1 MVILAACVGGGWLES
16 GINFIVVIWY
26 IKLGVRFNIII
37 LAMEKEFSGAN
48 SADAEAQFNA
58 NFVRSKQ
65 RRKCIYV
72 QDTQSFVDNLKT
84 FMKADFIE

>member
-1 MVILAACVGGGWLES
+1 
-16 GINFIVVIWY
+16 
-26 IKLGVRFNIII
+26 
-37 LAMEKEFSGAN
+37 MEKEFSGTKG
-48 SADAEAQFNA
+48 ADAEAQFNA